1 MAIKYKFLNAATK
14 RWAFPIALVLL
25 PGGFVVLAF
34 ALFYK
39 IVLPKRSAA
48 ADVTAAEPVP
58 VAVVGSFVAAMR
70 MYSARARY
78 EFTFPRERQQ
88 DWKTWSVDRIDG
100 AVQAAAQVIRA
111 Q

>member
-1 MAIKYKFLNAATK
+1 MAIKYKFLNATTK

-48 ADVTAAEPVP
+48 ADVKAAEPVP

-78 EFTFPRERQQ
+78 ELTCARERQQ
-88 DWKTWSVDRIDG
+88 ALRE
-100 AVQAAAQVIRA
+100 AAAGSAPAAAEKRQEETIP
-111 Q
+111 